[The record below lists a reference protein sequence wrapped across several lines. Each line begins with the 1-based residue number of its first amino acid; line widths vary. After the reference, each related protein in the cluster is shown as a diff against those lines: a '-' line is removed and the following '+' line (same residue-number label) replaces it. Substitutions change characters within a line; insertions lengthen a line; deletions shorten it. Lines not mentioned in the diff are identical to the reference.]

1 MSTVPRRYQKTGVG
15 NQGGNASPMLNSFS
29 NGSAYSSRQPSA
41 SGPPRHGRMSS
52 VSSSAMSPA
61 IGISRSSSVH
71 TDISSTYSTNRASL
85 GFMRSSYVLKRQL
98 EKNGETV
105 RLGDNLDASQMP
117 QEAARPRIIEVPSPN
132 KPAVMPVVDQL
143 DASPEKQTHAP
154 SSPADSG
161 RNGHRRNDSSSSR
174 EGLGPAYRMQADS
187 SASSVSEVYASAAE
201 SFGSSS
207 TDTSDDESLVLDRE
221 RERNLRSIAE
231 EKRMSDVSTSSSVAT
246 INGTGVVMDQSPV
259 RDTYTARPSR
269 TESSESD
276 DSGIW
281 ATERHGRTPRGS
293 RRPLHSE
300 RPVRRLGQTSSVASS
315 VISVPSGMVA
325 PDIGSITPPDR
336 DDSSA
341 FSYQHDNGKA
351 PALRMRKSGSDLHT
365 PMSPSSSS
373 QFTQQ
378 QTPSSRPS
386 SYVASVAS
394 SAKIPPSPAGHSD
407 SPLSA
412 APSDRRKRNSIGG
425 RVKSLFGSSSRE
437 RPPSSQTSMRSS
449 ISRPRP
455 DSTSNLDSITMSSV
469 DNSSAFAGSQHSG
482 QASTLNSRRPST
494 MDMVSET
501 SRSSSRRSLLN
512 KIRNR
517 SSVDTTLQPSSVA
530 PGGSKIKG
538 NKYKVHSVPYN
549 IFARGIPRNKLSNYP
564 E

>member
-29 NGSAYSSRQPSA
+29 NGSAYSSCQPLA
-41 SGPPRHGRMSS
+41 LGPPRHGRMSS
-52 VSSSAMSPA
+52 VSLLAMSPA
-61 IGISRSSSVH
+61 IGISRSLSVH
-71 TDISSTYSTNRASL
+71 TDILSTYSTNRASL

-154 SSPADSG
+154 SLPADSG
-161 RNGHRRNDSSSSR
+161 RNGHRRNDSLLLR
-174 EGLGPAYRMQADS
+174 EGLGPAYRMQADLL
-187 SASSVSEVYASAAE
+187 ALLVLEVYALAAE
-201 SFGSSS
+201 LFGLSS
-207 TDTSDDESLVLDRE
+207 TDTLDDELLVLDRE

-231 EKRMSDVSTSSSVAT
+231 EKRMSDVLTLSSVAT

-259 RDTYTARPSR
+259 RDTYTARPAR
-269 TESSESD
+269 TESLESD
-276 DSGIW
+276 DLGIW
-281 ATERHGRTPRGS
+281 ATERHGRTPRGL

-300 RPVRRLGQTSSVASS
+300 RPVRRLGQTLLVALL
-315 VISVPSGMVA
+315 VILVPLGMVA
-325 PDIGSITPPDR
+325 PDIGLITPPDR
-336 DDSSA
+336 DDSLA

-351 PALRMRKSGSDLHT
+351 PALRMRKLGSDLHT
-365 PMSPSSSS
+365 PMLPLLLL

-378 QTPSSRPS
+378 QTPLSRPLL
-386 SYVASVAS
+386 YVALVALL
-394 SAKIPPSPAGHSD
+394 AKIPPLPAGHLD
-407 SPLSA
+407 LPLSA

-425 RVKSLFGSSSRE
+425 RVKSLFGLNSRE
-437 RPPSSQTSMRSS
+437 RPPSLQTLMRSL

-455 DSTSNLDSITMSSV
+455 DSTSNLDLITMLLV
-469 DNSSAFAGSQHSG
+469 DNLLAFAGSQHLG
-482 QASTLNSRRPST
+482 QALTLNLRRPLT
-494 MDMVSET
+494 MVMVLET
-501 SRSSSRRSLLN
+501 LRLLLRRLLLN

-517 SSVDTTLQPSSVA
+517 SLVDTTLQPLSVA

-549 IFARGIPRNKLSNYP
+549 IFARGIPRNKLFNYP